1 MGHEW
6 HVGHTEMHCCLCS
19 GLSIPL
25 PHDFDWVLYI
35 VFHFSNITTA
45 ATALLLQFFFSIALL
60 LLSVLIFII
69 NFYLFRGQMNLWVT
83 SIRSTRHFFFSR
95 ADFPLYNYVS
105 LLVWHL
111 AYSASCKNC
120 LIVKQSPANVLHSLF
135 LINLIKALLRFSLT
149 TLFDRAIFFWKLIAT
164 NYLQLHV

>member
-25 PHDFDWVLYI
+25 PH
-35 VFHFSNITTA
+35 VFEYFTLFFTFQILR
-45 ATALLLQFFFSIALL
+45 LLLLHCCFNFFSIALL

-111 AYSASCKNC
+111 AYSASCKIC

-149 TLFDRAIFFWKLIAT
+149 TLFDRAIFF
-164 NYLQLHV
+164 

>member
-1 MGHEW
+1 
-6 HVGHTEMHCCLCS
+6 MHCCLCS

-25 PHDFDWVLYI
+25 PHDFDQVLYI

-45 ATALLLQFFFSIALL
+45 ATALLLQFFFYCFTSSFSSHFYYKFL
-60 LLSVLIFII
+60 FISGA
-69 NFYLFRGQMNLWVT
+69 NESMGDLNTFNEA
-83 SIRSTRHFFFSR
+83 FFFSR

-149 TLFDRAIFFWKLIAT
+149 TLFDRAIFFESL
-164 NYLQLHV
+164 LQQIICNCTYNENIFVCL